1 MTESHTAVEQKK
13 DIAVQRDRP
22 PASGPSLAAALA
34 AALLEYQHYVEQRNG
49 NGRRTSAGD
58 NWRFMGRIQQLGG

>member
-13 DIAVQRDRP
+13 DIAVQRNRP
-22 PASGPSLAAALA
+22 PAGGPSLAAALA

-58 NWRFMGRIQQLGG
+58 NWRFMGRIQQLRG